1 VPLEAASIIDWIPAF
16 AGMTSTQKT
25 AENYILRIK
34 RMSNALETA
43 KSHLLDNSGLE
54 MSDLQKTLDQLMT
67 HHIDDADL
75 YFESS
80 RAESWVLED
89 SIVKE
94 GSHSIDQGVGVRAIS
109 GEKTGFAYSDEIL
122 LPALTSAANAA
133 RAIAHDG
140 GEGKLQAWKK
150 QTQVSLYQPI
160 DPLASISAEQKVEL
174 LKKIDQRAR
183 QKDPR
188 VKQVMIGLTG
198 LHNTILVA
206 GSDGTLAGDVRP
218 LVRLNINVIVEENGR
233 FEKGGSGGGGRFA
246 YEYFLNDELTD
257 SYIDEAVSQALIN
270 LDAVAAPA
278 GSMTVVLGSGW
289 PGILLH
295 EAIGHGLE
303 GDFNRKKTSA
313 FSGRLGQRV
322 ATPEVT
328 IVDDGTITDRRG
340 SLNIDDEGT
349 ATESTTLIE
358 HGILVNYMQDK
369 QNARLMGMKPTGN
382 GRRESYAHLPMPR
395 MTNTYMLAGKEDP
408 EDIIKSV
415 KKGIYA
421 VQFGGGQVDITNG
434 KFVFSAS
441 QAYLIEDG
449 KVTAPVKG
457 ATIIGNGP
465 DVLTRVS
472 MVGNDM
478 ALDSGIGTCGKDG
491 QSVPVG
497 VGQPTMRI
505 DDLTVGGTS
514 T

>member
-1 VPLEAASIIDWIPAF
+1 
-16 AGMTSTQKT
+16 
-25 AENYILRIK
+25 
-34 RMSNALETA
+34 MSNSLEIA

-54 MSDLQKTLDQLMT
+54 MNDIQKTLDQLMT
-67 HHIDDADL
+67 HNIDDADL

-122 LPALTSAANAA
+122 LPALTNAATAA
-133 RAIAHDG
+133 RAIAHSG
-140 GEGKLQAWKK
+140 GEGKLHAWKK

-183 QKDPR
+183 GKNPR

-198 LHNTILVA
+198 LHSTILVA
-206 GSDGTLAGDVRP
+206 GSDGTFAGDVRP

-313 FSGRLGQRV
+313 FSDRIGQRI

-328 IVDDGTITDRRG
+328 IVDDGTIQDRRG

-349 ATESTTLIE
+349 TTESTTLIK
-358 HGILVNYMQDK
+358 HGILVNYIQDK

>member
-1 VPLEAASIIDWIPAF
+1 
-16 AGMTSTQKT
+16 
-25 AENYILRIK
+25 
-34 RMSNALETA
+34 
-43 KSHLLDNSGLE
+43 
-54 MSDLQKTLDQLMT
+54 
-67 HHIDDADL
+67 
-75 YFESS
+75 
-80 RAESWVLED
+80 
-89 SIVKE
+89 
-94 GSHSIDQGVGVRAIS
+94 
-109 GEKTGFAYSDEIL
+109 
-122 LPALTSAANAA
+122 
-133 RAIAHDG
+133 
-140 GEGKLQAWKK
+140 
-150 QTQVSLYQPI
+150 
-160 DPLASISAEQKVEL
+160 
-174 LKKIDQRAR
+174 
-183 QKDPR
+183 
-188 VKQVMIGLTG
+188 MIGLTG

-206 GSDGTLAGDVRP
+206 GIDGTFAGDVRP

-246 YEYFLNDELTD
+246 YEYFLNEELTD

-270 LDAVAAPA
+270 LEAVAAPA

-313 FSGRLGQRV
+313 FSGRIGQRV
-322 ATPEVT
+322 ATPDVT

-349 ATESTTLIE
+349 KTESTTLIE

-369 QNARLMGMKPTGN
+369 QNARLMGMQPTGN

-395 MTNTYMLAGKEDP
+395 MTNTYMLAGEESP

-415 KKGIYA
+415 NRGIYA

-449 KVTAPVKG
+449 KVTRPVKG

-505 DDLTVGGTS
+505 DDLTVGGTA